1 MIININTFKNKIYLV
16 YILNFILGIFLS
28 FSLPPYNIYLI
39 NFFVFP
45 ILFITLALKKN
56 SKSKNFFIGWIFGFG
71 YFISNLYWIT
81 NSLSFE
87 DQFKKFIPLALILV
101 PGFLAI
107 FFGLATFIL
116 SYFNIKKNFSSLVL
130 CSLII
135 AIFEFLRGYV
145 LTGFPWNL
153 FVYSISDLS
162 NILYILSFI
171 GTYSLNLLL
180 ITLFFLPVIFL
191 FNLSNTFKLGF
202 FSVVLLL
209 IIISNNYFNKKIKE
223 NYLRKELDISIK
235 IVSPKIEINR
245 YFENQDPLLII
256 KELISLIKPRS
267 DEKTIFIF
275 PEGIL
280 SGIYLDELKEFKFF
294 FEKEFNKNH
303 KFIFGI
309 NSRNNKNIYN
319 SLALLDHEMNL
330 IHRYDKNNLVPFG
343 EFLPFEN
350 LLSKFGLKK
359 ITEGYKSY
367 TSSNTRKIIKVDN
380 LSILPLICYEIIYSG
395 DLSNNSEFDI
405 ILNIS
410 EDGWFG
416 NSIGPHQHFVHS
428 LYRSIE
434 EGKTL
439 IRSSNNGTSAII
451 DPIQGVINKIESTN
465 TGVLSIQKTSK
476 IDKTIFSQYGNK
488 IFFYFVVFY
497 ISLIFILKR
506 KDL

>member
-1 MIININTFKNKIYLV
+1 
-16 YILNFILGIFLS
+16 
-28 FSLPPYNIYLI
+28 
-39 NFFVFP
+39 
-45 ILFITLALKKN
+45 
-56 SKSKNFFIGWIFGFG
+56 
-71 YFISNLYWIT
+71 
-81 NSLSFE
+81 
-87 DQFKKFIPLALILV
+87 
-101 PGFLAI
+101 
-107 FFGLATFIL
+107 
-116 SYFNIKKNFSSLVL
+116 
-130 CSLII
+130 
-135 AIFEFLRGYV
+135 
-145 LTGFPWNL
+145 
-153 FVYSISDLS
+153 
-162 NILYILSFI
+162 
-171 GTYSLNLLL
+171 
-180 ITLFFLPVIFL
+180 
-191 FNLSNTFKLGF
+191 
-202 FSVVLLL
+202 
-209 IIISNNYFNKKIKE
+209 
-223 NYLRKELDISIK
+223 
-235 IVSPKIEINR
+235 
-245 YFENQDPLLII
+245 
-256 KELISLIKPRS
+256 
-267 DEKTIFIF
+267 
-275 PEGIL
+275 
-280 SGIYLDELKEFKFF
+280 
-294 FEKEFNKNH
+294 
-303 KFIFGI
+303 
-309 NSRNNKNIYN
+309 
-319 SLALLDHEMNL
+319 MNL